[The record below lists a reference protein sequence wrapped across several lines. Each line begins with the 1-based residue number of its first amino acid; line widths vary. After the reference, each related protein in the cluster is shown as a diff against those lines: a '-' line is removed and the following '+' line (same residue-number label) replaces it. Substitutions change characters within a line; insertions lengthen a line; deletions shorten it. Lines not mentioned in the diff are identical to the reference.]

1 MANVMFWD
9 TQSRQRELKMV
20 HLKVAI
26 GATGAPTLDAT
37 ASLGVAAIERT
48 SAGLYKITLTDK
60 YNSLVAVH
68 GMQLHASISQHSKF
82 QLKSETV
89 ATTKIINLWA
99 LAATNSSTTTLAA
112 TELDDGCT
120 VYLTFLLKNTSV

>member
-26 GATGAPTLDAT
+26 GATGAPTLNAT
-37 ASLGVAAIERT
+37 ASLGVASIERT

-60 YNSLVAVH
+60 YTSLVAIH
-68 GMQLHASISQHSKF
+68 AMQMHSSITQNVKF
-82 QLKSETV
+82 QIKDETV
-89 ATTKIINLWA
+89 ATTKIVNLWC

-112 TELDDGCT
+112 TELTDGCT
-120 VYLTFLLKNTSV
+120 LYLTLLLKNTSV